1 MFDTVAAH
9 VELIQ
14 RNDILGVIVPNVII
28 GSELTLNGFLRG
40 EQVTDLHI
48 QLFAL
53 LVADKVDFL
62 IYI

>member
-1 MFDTVAAH
+1 MLDAVAAH
-9 VELIQ
+9 VELVEGDNIF
-14 RNDILGVIVPNVII
+14 GVIVPNVII
-28 GSELTLNGFLRG
+28 GSELTLDGFLRG

-53 LVADKVDFL
+53 IVADKVDFL